1 MDRAREYH
9 GPEGFDVPYRATFPS
24 DRLLESDTG
33 LELYAVILGEWWRV
47 IALTT
52 FLAMAATGV
61 VSKFVLT
68 KWYRATA
75 TVRPISQA
83 AVETRMEGGLVSLG
97 GSLGALMGISAEG
110 DAEAREYMTI
120 LKSFTFNTALVARH
134 RLAPDLV
141 KDWSAGYWSAD
152 AKNPDLN
159 SRRVRWGIYRV
170 LKERLDF
177 DYSLENGNLS
187 IRYMDRDPVTAE
199 RILGFYLNDLRDQL
213 RQQAIRDAKAAV
225 VSLQEEVK
233 NTSDPLLV
241 QSLYR
246 VIAKQVQREKLAQ
259 VQADFAFKVLEPPVA
274 PYKPY
279 WPKTLLNC
287 LLVGFLVSSLFGGA
301 TLLFWRPKAAAPA
314 GAVEAPQARRR
325 HFGDRENPA

>member
-1 MDRAREYH
+1 VDRAREYH
-9 GPEGFDVPYRATFPS
+9 GPEGFDVPYRAASPS
-24 DRLLESDTG
+24 DRLLETDTG
-33 LELYAVILGEWWRV
+33 LELYAVILRKWWRV

-61 VSKFVLT
+61 VSKFVFT

-75 TVRPISQA
+75 IVKPISQA
-83 AVETRMEGGLVSLG
+83 AVETRMEGGLESLG
-97 GSLGALMGISAEG
+97 GNLGALMGIASDG

-120 LKSFTFNTALVARH
+120 LKSFSFNTALIARH
-134 RLAPDLV
+134 HLAPDLI
-141 KDWSAGYWSAD
+141 KDWSDGV
-152 AKNPDLN
+152 KNPDFD
-159 SRRVRWGIYRV
+159 SREVRWGIYRV
-170 LKERLDF
+170 MKKRLNF
-177 DYSLENGNLS
+177 DYSLENGTLS
-187 IRYMDRDPVTAE
+187 ISYMDRDPLAAE
-199 RILGFYLNDLRDQL
+199 RILGYYLNDLRDQL

-225 VSLQEEVK
+225 MSLEEEVK

-259 VQADFAFKVLEPPVA
+259 VQADFAFKVLEAPVT

-287 LLVGFLVSSLFGGA
+287 LLVGFLVSSVFGGA